1 MLLKVRAQAAQEQQQ
16 QAGAD
21 DAAATAATIH
31 ATAVLVFPVE
41 QLPADV
47 ICATAVPAVKSCCA
61 RKVKPSAASSAAD
74 CLPFGSN
81 VKFQSVT
88 LPTY

>member
-47 ICATAVPAVKSCCA
+47 ICATAVFNVISRLVLQSCI
-61 RKVKPSAASSAAD
+61 
-74 CLPFGSN
+74 L
-81 VKFQSVT
+81 T
-88 LPTY
+88 